1 MNIKL
6 DENIPEDA
14 ATIFMNAGYHV
25 STVLDEGMGGRP
37 DPDVAAVCK
46 AESKI
51 LITLDTD
58 FANIGAYPPE
68 DYSGIIVL
76 RLANQAKP
84 HVPRCPSCA
93 FVMLLD
99 IGRPAGYSVPKQEQ
113 RSVNGWRRLSPGP
126 TDRAICP

>member
-14 ATIFMNAGYHV
+14 ATIFMDAGYQV
-25 STVLDEGMGGRP
+25 STVLKESLGGRA
-37 DPDVAAVCK
+37 DPDVAAICK
-46 AESKI
+46 AESKV

-84 HVPRCPSCA
+84 HVLSILAR
-93 FVMLLD
+93 LLD
-99 IGRPAGYSVPKQEQ
+99 SLGRK
-113 RSVNGWRRLSPGP
+113 SPSGHLWIVDEYHIRIRP
-126 TDRAICP
+126 GSD

>member
-25 STVLDEGMGGRP
+25 STVLGEGLGGRS

-84 HVPRCPSCA
+84 HVLSILVR
-93 FVMLLD
+93 LLD
-99 IGRPAGYSVPKQEQ
+99 SLRRKSPSGHLWIVDEYRIRIRPGSE
-113 RSVNGWRRLSPGP
+113 
-126 TDRAICP
+126 

>member
-14 ATIFMNAGYHV
+14 VTIFMNAGYRV
-25 STVLDEGMGGRP
+25 STVLDEGMGGRA
-37 DPDVAAVCK
+37 DPEVASVCK
-46 AESKI
+46 AENKI

-58 FANIGAYPPE
+58 FANIGVYPPE

-84 HVPRCPSCA
+84 HVLSILAR
-93 FVMLLD
+93 LLD
-99 IGRPAGYSVPKQEQ
+99 SLRRKSPSGHLWIVDEYRIRIRPGSE
-113 RSVNGWRRLSPGP
+113 
-126 TDRAICP
+126 

>member
-14 ATIFMNAGYHV
+14 AAIFMAAGYQI
-25 STVLDEGMGGRP
+25 STVLDEGLGGKT
-37 DPDVAAVCK
+37 DPEVATVCK
-46 AESKI
+46 NESKV

-84 HVPRCPSCA
+84 HVLSILTR
-93 FVMLLD
+93 LLD
-99 IGRPAGYSVPKQEQ
+99 SLRRKSPSGHLWIVDEYRIRIRPGSE
-113 RSVNGWRRLSPGP
+113 
-126 TDRAICP
+126 